1 MNKRTVGRIT
11 EDRAAT
17 FLQEQ
22 GYGLI
27 AQNVSCRIGEID
39 IVATEGDTLVF
50 AEVKYRRTDA
60 YGLPEQAVGI
70 KKQVTI
76 RRCAQWYMQRN
87 RIPEDV
93 PVRFD
98 VIAMDEHEIRLYRDA
113 F

>member
-39 IVATEGDTLVF
+39 IVATEDDTLVF

-70 KKQVTI
+70 KKQATI

-87 RIPEDV
+87 RIPEDR

-98 VIAMDEHEIRLYRDA
+98 VIAMDGHEIRLYRDA